1 MKKII
6 LKLRKHKSLILLST
20 ILLFGFYLRTF
31 NINWDSNYSFHPDER
46 AIALFTIPLE
56 IPLTA
61 QDFFSSQS
69 SFNPHFF
76 AYGNFPIYL
85 LFFFVSAVEH
95 LDPTI
100 GYYGKINLLGRLLSS
115 LADTGTI
122 LVLFL
127 LGKKIFSN
135 NVGLLASLFYAIAV
149 LPIQLSHFY
158 AVDTL
163 LTFFMIST
171 LYIIIL
177 LLLKPSYKKTCFLGL
192 IFGLSLA
199 TKISALSIV
208 PIVALGI
215 FLMAMKKFHNSEKRG
230 IHLKKL
236 LITLSCHLAL
246 VVLCSVI
253 VFFVTQPYA
262 LIDFGEFVKQ
272 TQAQSQ
278 MTKSA
283 FTFPYTLQYVGIIP
297 YYYELQQV
305 FLWGYGPILTT
316 LALFGFMHLISRI
329 FKMSEKKNFPSIIII
344 SYFFIYF
351 LLVGSFKVGWMRYML
366 PLYPI
371 LAIFS
376 SIFVVNVLRPQLEK
390 HIHKKSRVLVD
401 KLVLI
406 LLLLLPLLWTF
417 SFISIYQKKNT
428 RLVATEWIHSHI
440 PIGSVLAIEHWDD
453 ALPVYGGEK
462 YIQVSLPLYEP
473 DTENKWTG
481 IDAQLE
487 QSDYI
492 ILASNRLYVPLQK
505 LTNCANLP
513 PLKCYP
519 LTATYYKRLFSGKLG
534 FRKVA
539 EFSNNPRI
547 PFTNFEI
554 DDQSADESFTVNDH
568 PKIIIFQKN
577 EL

>member
-1 MKKII
+1 MKNII
-6 LKLRKHKSLILLST
+6 LRLRKHKVIILLSV

-46 AIALFTIPLE
+46 AIALFTIPLK
-56 IPLTA
+56 IPLTT
-61 QDFFSSQS
+61 QGFFSTQS

-85 LFFFVSAVEH
+85 LYFCVSAVKH

-100 GYYGKINLLGRLLSS
+100 GYYGKINLLGRFLSS

-127 LGKKIFSN
+127 LGKKIFSK

-163 LTFFMIST
+163 LSFFMILT
-171 LYIIIL
+171 LYLIVHIL
-177 LLLKPSYKKTCFLGL
+177 IRPSYKKSILLGA
-192 IFGLSLA
+192 IFGLALA
-199 TKISALSIV
+199 TKISALSLI
-208 PIVALGI
+208 PIISLGV
-215 FLMAMKKFHNSEKRG
+215 FLMVVKKFHSSEKKK
-230 IHLKKL
+230 IQVKKL
-236 LITLSCHLAL
+236 LKAFICHLAL
-246 VVLCSVI
+246 VALFSII

-305 FLWGYGPILTT
+305 FLWGYGPILTI
-316 LALFGFMHLISRI
+316 LSLFGFILLVNNI
-329 FKMSEKKNFPSIIII
+329 FRSKGGKNFSSIIIT
-344 SYFFIYF
+344 SYFLIYF

-376 SIFVVNVLRPQLEK
+376 AIFVNDYLRPQLEK
-390 HIHKKSRVLVD
+390 HVHKKSRVLVD

-406 LLLLLPLLWTF
+406 FLLLLPLLWTF

-428 RLVATEWIHSHI
+428 RIIATEWIHSHI
-440 PIGSVLAIEHWDD
+440 PAGSVLAVEHWDD

-462 YIQVSLPLYEP
+462 YLQVSLPLYEP
-473 DTENKWTG
+473 DTSSKWTA
-481 IDAQLE
+481 IDALLE
-487 QSDYI
+487 RSDYI

-505 LTNCANLP
+505 LTNCSKLP

-519 LTATYYKRLFSGKLG
+519 LTATYYKKLFSGNLG
-534 FRKVA
+534 FKKVA

-547 PFTNFEI
+547 PFTSLEI
-554 DDQSADESFTVNDH
+554 NDQGADESFTVNDH

>member
-6 LKLRKHKSLILLST
+6 LKLRKHKIMILLFI
-20 ILLFGFYLRTF
+20 ILFFGFYLRTF
-31 NINWDSNYSFHPDER
+31 NINWDNNYSFHPDER
-46 AIALFTIPLE
+46 AIALFTIPLK

-61 QDFFSSQS
+61 QDFFSTQS

-85 LFFFVSAVEH
+85 LYFCVSAVKH

-100 GYYGKINLLGRLLSS
+100 GYYGKINILGRFLSS

-127 LGKKIFSN
+127 LGKRIFSK

-171 LYIIIL
+171 LYLIIL
-177 LLLKPSYKKTCFLGL
+177 LLLKPSYKKTILLGT
-192 IFGLSLA
+192 IFGLALA
-199 TKISALSIV
+199 TKISALSLI

-215 FLMAMKKFHNSEKRG
+215 FFMSIKEFHNSENKKVR
-230 IHLKKL
+230 LKKL
-236 LITLSCHLAL
+236 LLTLCCQFGL
-246 VVLCSVI
+246 VAICSVF

-262 LIDFGEFVKQ
+262 FIDFGEFIKQ

-283 FTFPYTLQYVGIIP
+283 FTFPYTLQYVGIVP
-297 YYYELQQV
+297 YYYELKQV
-305 FLWGYGPILTT
+305 FLWGYGPILTI
-316 LALFGFMHLISRI
+316 LSLFGFIHLINRI
-329 FKMSEKKNFPSIIII
+329 LRTSGKKNFPSIIVI
-344 SYFFIYF
+344 SYFFVYF

-371 LAIFS
+371 FAIFS
-376 SIFVVNVLRPQLEK
+376 AIFVIDFLRPRLEK
-390 HIHKKSRVLVD
+390 HIHKKSRVLID
-401 KLVLI
+401 KIILI
-406 LLLLLPLLWTF
+406 LLLILPLLWTF

-428 RLVATEWIHSHI
+428 RLSATEWIHSHI
-440 PIGSVLAIEHWDD
+440 PAGSVLAVEHWDD
-453 ALPVYGGEK
+453 ALPVYGGER
-462 YIQVSLPLYEP
+462 YVQVSLPLYEP
-473 DTENKWTG
+473 DTKTKWTD
-481 IDAQLE
+481 IDALLAR
-487 QSDYI
+487 SDYI

-505 LTNCANLP
+505 LTNCSKLP

-519 LTATYYKRLFSGKLG
+519 LTTMYYKRLFSGSLG
-534 FRKVA
+534 FKKVA

-547 PFTNFEI
+547 PFTSFEI
-554 DDQSADESFTVNDH
+554 NDQSADESFTVNDH